1 MVLEHQDL
9 FSCNIMV
16 DESTCHLVSVIDW
29 AEAEICPFGFNLCS
43 LEVTTGKLHLRNG
56 WTRYEDY
63 DALQKTFW
71 GRFEQEVGAISAQ
84 QIHTIKM
91 ARVLGVL
98 LRYGFT
104 RHLANEP
111 KPVPIGDGETGRY
124 NTLSLDGFLMNPET
138 RFDVTG

>member
-1 MVLEHQDL
+1 MYLLQVALPSRFQTSIQVCLDSLDAIMSLPMVLEYQDL

-29 AEAEICPFGFNLCS
+29 AEAEICPSGFNLCS
-43 LEVTTGKLHLRNG
+43 LQVITGKLHLRDS

-71 GRFEQEVGAISAQ
+71 ERFEQEVGGLSGQ
-84 QIHTIKM
+84 QIHAIKM

-98 LRYGFT
+98 LRYRFT
-104 RHLANEP
+104 RRLANEP
-111 KPVPIGDGETGRY
+111 
-124 NTLSLDGFLMNPET
+124 
-138 RFDVTG
+138 